1 MYSPLEVE
9 ILKERVALLERQLAD
24 LRTAGGPSDALSA
37 RHPEDMF
44 RRLLESAP
52 DAMVIVK
59 SAGEIVLVNSQA
71 ERLFGYSSQEL
82 LDKSMEI
89 LVPHR
94 FRKEY
99 SADRLGYFYEPC
111 VRPMGQGQELYGLR
125 KNGTEFPIEI
135 SFSLLETE
143 EGVLVSCAIRDITER
158 RMAERRLREA
168 HERFEGAFDN
178 APIGMALIDF
188 DRSGG
193 VSGWSPPSATNA
205 VPFDAKAIP

>member
-1 MYSPLEVE
+1 MNHAY
-9 ILKERVALLERQLAD
+9 
-24 LRTAGGPSDALSA
+24 
-37 RHPEDMF
+37 
-44 RRLLESAP
+44 
-52 DAMVIVK
+52 
-59 SAGEIVLVNSQA
+59 VL
-71 ERLFGYSSQEL
+71 
-82 LDKSMEI
+82 
-89 LVPHR
+89 
-94 FRKEY
+94 
-99 SADRLGYFYEPC
+99 C
-111 VRPMGQGQELYGLR
+111 GQGQELYGLR
-125 KNGTEFPIEI
+125 RNGTELPIEI